1 MKIKYWT
8 SFSKRKNST
17 KQPSGGTEVDVTLKQ
32 PCSLEAPSFI
42 LNDSNA
48 FNISYVSAFGHYYF
62 VTDKTYLTNDT
73 VQVDCVQDVLAT
85 YKTNIGSTSALIARS
100 STVYD
105 THLKDDMV
113 SIKNSYVAEES
124 SPYSFVFDEE
134 GCFILSCV
142 NNHAAHSG
150 YVANYVLTY
159 SEFRAIAVWMS
170 GGGNYGPDT
179 YDDVVAFFVTN
190 VSDVLGCI
198 RAVKWIPLPY
208 STVSAMGSSGPVY
221 LGKYNTNVTGVL
233 INTDALYHDGGSVT
247 ISQIMGNDFR
257 AADPYASVD
266 VFIPYYG
273 IVSLPPQYCVNG
285 IQYTYY
291 VDVING
297 ECFVR
302 LYSMGTGQSKLLA
315 SVSYNIGVETPIAQ
329 AGRNAGAAIQSAVGA
344 MAGLAS
350 GSPLLAMKEGVGII
364 SAFAQSGISAKG
376 TQGGRAMAH
385 YNELVVY
392 VTTHDTTSPDD
403 LTALYGRPCM
413 QVLQINTLSGYVQC
427 IDASVAIS
435 GPAEDR
441 DQINTFLNSG
451 FYYE

>member
-17 KQPSGGTEVDVTLKQ
+17 KRPSGGTEVEVTLKQ
-32 PCSLEAPSFI
+32 PCSLENPSFI
-42 LNDSNA
+42 LKDANA
-48 FNISYVSAFGHYYF
+48 FSIDYVEAFGHYYF
-62 VTDKTYLTNDT
+62 VSDKTHITNDN

-85 YKTNIGSTSALIARS
+85 YKTQIGNTTALIARS
-100 STVYD
+100 SSTYD

-124 SPYSFVFDEE
+124 SPYSFVFDDE

-142 NNHAAHSG
+142 NNKAAHSG

-179 YDDVVAFFVTN
+179 YDDVIAFFVTN

-198 RAVKWIPLPY
+198 RAVKWVPLPY
-208 STVSAMGSSGPVY
+208 ATVSAMGSADTVY
-221 LGKYNTNVTGVL
+221 LGKYNTNVSGVL
-233 INTDALYHDGGSVT
+233 IDTDALYHDGGSIT
-247 ISQIMGNDFR
+247 LSQVLPTDFR
-257 AADPYASVD
+257 AAEPYASVD
-266 VFIPYYG
+266 IFVPYYG
-273 IVSLPPQYCVNG
+273 MVSLPPQYCING

-302 LYSMGTGQSKLLA
+302 LYSMGTDQAKLLA
-315 SVSYNIGVETPIAQ
+315 SLSYNIGVETPIAQ
-329 AGRNAGAAIQSAVGA
+329 AGRNAGAAMQSAIGA
-344 MAGLAS
+344 MTGLMS
-350 GSPLLAMKEGVGII
+350 GSPLLAMKEGVGIV
-364 SAFAQSGISAKG
+364 SAFAQSGVSAKG

-385 YNELVVY
+385 YNELVAY
-392 VTTHDTTSPDD
+392 VTVQDTTTPED
-403 LTALYGRPCM
+403 LTAVYGRPCM

-441 DQINTFLNSG
+441 DQINSYLNGG